1 MKIKKFF
8 SGKRDSESRKLVLYL
23 IFPIFIM
30 LVVLLQTFNLT
41 VINGKKYET
50 QSENNRIV
58 SRTIYPTRGLI
69 YDTHDKLLVENIAS
83 SQLNLVPERSTDTL
97 KKIKEI
103 ADLLN
108 LEKSFLLDIYEKQIK
123 KPRYP
128 FQPITLAKS
137 LNDEQIAL
145 FSVSSEKFKGFSVET
160 GLVRSVVNK
169 QSLAHVLGYMGY
181 SESSDVNKSSNF
193 ISGNQIGISG
203 IEKTY
208 HDQLSGKV
216 GTRIE
221 EKDVSGKFVRVL
233 SENNAE
239 SGKDLKLSI
248 DLDLQNFLIPFF
260 EGQKGAL
267 VALEPKSGLIKA
279 LISSPSY
286 DPNIFNSSS
295 SLAEIQSIFNDDEGP
310 LFNRATMGNYPPAS
324 TIKPIL
330 GLAALDEGIVDWNT
344 IIQDDGEFYVEGDP
358 RPYRGWKEDGH
369 GKVDLEKAIVES
381 SDVYFYSTAY
391 DLTIK
396 RLEPFLNKFG
406 FGAKTNID
414 AEESNGLVP
423 NEKWKLGYIG
433 EFWFKGDSI
442 NLGIGQGYM
451 LSTPIQISQAIA
463 VIANRGEII
472 KPRLV
477 EEIDESPTELESLGK
492 IKLKDE
498 TNWKKIE
505 KSMIEVINS
514 PNGTANNIK
523 DSRYVIAG
531 KTGTAQIKSYEDQ
544 EYEDIREN
552 PFFRDHA
559 LFVGY
564 APIPNPELLILV
576 IIENGESGSR
586 VAAPI
591 AKAGFDYYLTKNE

>member
-1 MKIKKFF
+1 MKVKKFF
-8 SGKRDSESRKLVLYL
+8 SGKQDSESRKLVLYL
-23 IFPIFIM
+23 ILPIFIM
-30 LVVLLQTFNLT
+30 FVVLLQTFNLT

-83 SQLNLVPERSTDTL
+83 SQLNLVPERSSDTS

-145 FSVSSEKFKGFSVET
+145 FSVSSEKFNGFSVET

-181 SESSDVNKSSNF
+181 SESNDVNKSSNF

-260 EGQKGAL
+260 KGQKGAL

-279 LISSPSY
+279 LISSPAY

-295 SLAEIQSIFNDDEGP
+295 SLAEIQSIFSDDEGP

-344 IIQDDGEFYVEGDP
+344 IIQDNGEFYVEGDP

-406 FGAKTNID
+406 FGNKTNID

-463 VIANRGEII
+463 IIANRGEII

-477 EEIDESPTELESLGK
+477 EEIDESPTELEFLGK
-492 IKLKDE
+492 INLKDE
-498 TNWKKIE
+498 NNWEKIE
-505 KSMIEVINS
+505 KSMIEVINA

-564 APIPNPELLILV
+564 APIPDPELLILV

>member
-30 LVVLLQTFNLT
+30 FVVLLQTINLT

-145 FSVSSEKFKGFSVET
+145 FSVSGEKFKGFSVET

-181 SESSDVNKSSNF
+181 SESNDVNKSSNF
-193 ISGNQIGISG
+193 ISGSQIGISG

-267 VALEPKSGLIKA
+267 VALEPKSGLIRA

-295 SLAEIQSIFNDDEGP
+295 SLAEIQSIFSDDEGP

-463 VIANRGEII
+463 VIANRGDII

-492 IKLKDE
+492 INLKDE
-498 TNWKKIE
+498 TNWEKIE
-505 KSMIEVINS
+505 KSMIEVINA

-523 DSRYVIAG
+523 DTRYVIAG

-564 APIPNPELLILV
+564 APIPDPELLILV

>member
-1 MKIKKFF
+1 M
-8 SGKRDSESRKLVLYL
+8 
-23 IFPIFIM
+23 
-30 LVVLLQTFNLT
+30 
-41 VINGKKYET
+41 
-50 QSENNRIV
+50 
-58 SRTIYPTRGLI
+58 
-69 YDTHDKLLVENIAS
+69 
-83 SQLNLVPERSTDTL
+83 
-97 KKIKEI
+97 
-103 ADLLN
+103 N
-108 LEKSFLLDIYEKQIK
+108 LEKSFLLEIYHKQIK

-169 QSLAHVLGYMGY
+169 KSLAHVLGYMGY
-181 SESSDVNKSSNF
+181 SESNDDSKSSNF

-295 SLAEIQSIFNDDEGP
+295 SLAEIQSIFSDDEGP

-451 LSTPIQISQAIA
+451 LSTPIQISQSIA

-492 IKLKDE
+492 INLKDE
-498 TNWKKIE
+498 TNWEKIE

-514 PNGTANNIK
+514 QNGTANNIK

-564 APIPNPELLILV
+564 APIPDPELLILV

>member
-1 MKIKKFF
+1 MF
-8 SGKRDSESRKLVLYL
+8 
-23 IFPIFIM
+23 
-30 LVVLLQTFNLT
+30 VVLLQTFNLT

-58 SRTIYPTRGLI
+58 LRTIYPTRGLI
-69 YDTHDKLLVENIAS
+69 YDTHDKLLVENIPS

-103 ADLLN
+103 AGVLN
-108 LEKSFLLDIYEKQIK
+108 LENSFLLDIYEKQIK

-169 QSLAHVLGYMGY
+169 KSLAHVLGYMGY
-181 SESSDVNKSSNF
+181 SDPNDVNKSSNF

-216 GTRIE
+216 GSRIE

-279 LISSPSY
+279 LISSPAY

-295 SLAEIQSIFNDDEGP
+295 SLAEIQSIFSDDEGP

-324 TIKPIL
+324 TLKPIL

-406 FGAKTNID
+406 FGDKTNID

-492 IKLKDE
+492 INLKDE
-498 TNWKKIE
+498 SNWEKIE

-523 DSRYVIAG
+523 DARYVIAG

-564 APIPNPELLILV
+564 APIPDPELLILV

>member
-1 MKIKKFF
+1 MKKFF

-23 IFPIFIM
+23 ILPIFIM
-30 LVVLLQTFNLT
+30 FVVLLQTINLT

-83 SQLNLVPERSTDTL
+83 SQLNLVPERSSDTS

-108 LEKSFLLDIYEKQIK
+108 LEKSFLLGIYEKQIK

-137 LNDEQIAL
+137 LDDEQIAL

-181 SESSDVNKSSNF
+181 SVSNDVNKSSNF
-193 ISGNQIGISG
+193 ISGNQVGISG

-279 LISSPSY
+279 LISSPAY

-295 SLAEIQSIFNDDEGP
+295 SLAEIQSILSDHEGP

-406 FGAKTNID
+406 FGGKTNID
-414 AEESNGLVP
+414 VEESNGLVP

-492 IKLKDE
+492 INLKDE
-498 TNWKKIE
+498 TNWEKIE

-523 DSRYVIAG
+523 DTRYLIAG

-564 APIPNPELLILV
+564 APIPDPELLILV

>member
-30 LVVLLQTFNLT
+30 FVVLLQTINLT

-181 SESSDVNKSSNF
+181 SESNDVNKSSNF
-193 ISGNQIGISG
+193 ISGSQIGISG

-279 LISSPSY
+279 LISSPAY

-295 SLAEIQSIFNDDEGP
+295 SLAEIQSIFSDDEGP

-406 FGAKTNID
+406 FGTKTNID

-492 IKLKDE
+492 INLKDE
-498 TNWKKIE
+498 TNWEKIE
-505 KSMIEVINS
+505 KSMIEVINA

-523 DSRYVIAG
+523 DTRYVIAG

-564 APIPNPELLILV
+564 APIPDPELLILV

>member
-1 MKIKKFF
+1 MKKFF
-8 SGKRDSESRKLVLYL
+8 SGKRDSESRKLIVYL
-23 IFPIFIM
+23 ILPIFIM
-30 LVVLLQTFNLT
+30 FVVLLQTINLT

-83 SQLNLVPERSTDTL
+83 SQLNLVPERSTETL

-108 LEKSFLLDIYEKQIK
+108 LEKSFLLDIYENQIK

-169 QSLAHVLGYMGY
+169 KSLAHVLGYMGY
-181 SESSDVNKSSNF
+181 SESNDVNKSSNF

-221 EKDVSGKFVRVL
+221 EKDASGKFVRIL

-279 LISSPSY
+279 LISSPAY
-286 DPNIFNSSS
+286 DPNIFNSGS
-295 SLAEIQSIFNDDEGP
+295 SLAEIQSILNDDEGP

-330 GLAALDEGIVDWNT
+330 GLAALDGGIVDWNT

-406 FGAKTNID
+406 FGGKTNID
-414 AEESNGLVP
+414 AEESKGLVP

-463 VIANRGEII
+463 IIANRGEII

-477 EEIDESPTELESLGK
+477 EEIDKSPTELESLGK
-492 IKLKDE
+492 INLEDD
-498 TNWKKIE
+498 TNWEKIE

-514 PNGTANNIK
+514 SNGTANNIK
-523 DSRYVIAG
+523 DTRYVIAG

-564 APIPNPELLILV
+564 APIPDPELLILV

>member
-1 MKIKKFF
+1 MKIKNFF
-8 SGKRDSESRKLVLYL
+8 SGKRDPESRKLLLYL
-23 IFPIFIM
+23 ILPIFLMFI
-30 LVVLLQTFNLT
+30 VLLQTINLT

-69 YDTHDKLLVENIAS
+69 YDTHDKLLVENIPS
-83 SQLNLVPERSTDTL
+83 SQLILVPERSTDTL

-103 ADLLN
+103 ADVLN
-108 LEKSFLLDIYEKQIK
+108 LDKSFLLDIYKNQIK
-123 KPRYP
+123 KPRSP

-145 FSVSSEKFKGFSVET
+145 FSVSSEKFGGFSVET

-169 QSLAHVLGYMGY
+169 KSLAHVLGYMGY
-181 SESSDVNKSSNF
+181 SELNDVNKSSNF
-193 ISGNQIGISG
+193 NSGNQIGISG

-208 HDQLSGKV
+208 HDQLSGEV

-221 EKDVSGKFVRVL
+221 EKDVSGNFVRVL
-233 SENNAE
+233 SEKDAE

-279 LISSPSY
+279 LISSPAY

-295 SLAEIQSIFNDDEGP
+295 SLAEIQSIFSDDEGP

-330 GLAALDEGIVDWNT
+330 GLAALDEEIVDWNT

-406 FGAKTNID
+406 FGDKTNID
-414 AEESNGLVP
+414 AEEARGLVP

-451 LSTPIQISQAIA
+451 LSTPIQISHAIA
-463 VIANRGEII
+463 IIANRGEII

-477 EEIDESPTELESLGK
+477 EEINKSPTELESLGK
-492 IKLKDE
+492 INLKDE
-498 TNWKKIE
+498 ANWEKIE

-514 PNGTANNIK
+514 LNGTANNIK

-564 APIPNPELLILV
+564 APVPDPELLILV

-591 AKAGFDYYLTKNE
+591 AKAGFDFYLTKNE

>member
-30 LVVLLQTFNLT
+30 FVVLLQTINLT

-145 FSVSSEKFKGFSVET
+145 FSVSGEKFKGFSVET

-181 SESSDVNKSSNF
+181 SESNDVNKSSNF
-193 ISGNQIGISG
+193 ISGSQIGISG

-267 VALEPKSGLIKA
+267 VALEPKTGLIKA

-295 SLAEIQSIFNDDEGP
+295 SLAEIQSIFSDDEGP

-396 RLEPFLNKFG
+396 KLEPFLNKFG

-463 VIANRGEII
+463 VIANRGDII

-492 IKLKDE
+492 INLKDE
-498 TNWKKIE
+498 TNWEKIE
-505 KSMIEVINS
+505 KSMIEVINA

-523 DSRYVIAG
+523 DTRYVIAG

-564 APIPNPELLILV
+564 APIPDPELLILV

>member
-1 MKIKKFF
+1 MF
-8 SGKRDSESRKLVLYL
+8 
-23 IFPIFIM
+23 
-30 LVVLLQTFNLT
+30 VVLLQTINLT

-69 YDTHDKLLVENIAS
+69 YDTHDKLLVENIPS

-97 KKIKEI
+97 KKINEI
-103 ADLLN
+103 ADVLN
-108 LEKSFLLDIYEKQIK
+108 LEKSFLLDIYKKQIK

-169 QSLAHVLGYMGY
+169 QLLAHVLGYMGY
-181 SESSDVNKSSNF
+181 SESNGLNKSSNF

-216 GTRIE
+216 GSRIE

-279 LISSPSY
+279 LISSPAY

-295 SLAEIQSIFNDDEGP
+295 SLAEIQSIFSDDEGP

-406 FGAKTNID
+406 FGDKTNID

-463 VIANRGEII
+463 IIANRGEII

-477 EEIDESPTELESLGK
+477 EKIDKSPTQLEFLGK
-492 IKLKDE
+492 INLKDE
-498 TNWKKIE
+498 ANWEKIE

-564 APIPNPELLILV
+564 APIPDPELLILV

-591 AKAGFDYYLTKNE
+591 AKAGFDYYLIKNE

>member
-1 MKIKKFF
+1 MHHRAWR
-8 SGKRDSESRKLVLYL
+8 SKRITSSCAFLRNID
-23 IFPIFIM
+23 
-30 LVVLLQTFNLT
+30 
-41 VINGKKYET
+41 
-50 QSENNRIV
+50 V
-58 SRTIYPTRGLI
+58 SN
-69 YDTHDKLLVENIAS
+69 K
-83 SQLNLVPERSTDTL
+83 
-97 KKIKEI
+97 I

-108 LEKSFLLDIYEKQIK
+108 LEKSFLLDIYDKQIK

-181 SESSDVNKSSNF
+181 SESNDDNKISNF

-406 FGAKTNID
+406 FGNKTNID

-451 LSTPIQISQAIA
+451 LSTPIQISQSIA

-477 EEIDESPTELESLGK
+477 EEIDESPTELVSLGK
-492 IKLKDE
+492 INLKDE
-498 TNWKKIE
+498 TNWEKIE

-514 PNGTANNIK
+514 LNGTANNIK

>member
-1 MKIKKFF
+1 MKKFF
-8 SGKRDSESRKLVLYL
+8 WGKRDSESRKLVLYL
-23 IFPIFIM
+23 TLPIFLM
-30 LVVLLQTFNLT
+30 FVVLLQTINLT

-58 SRTIYPTRGLI
+58 SRKIYPTRGLI
-69 YDTHDKLLVENIAS
+69 YDTHNKLLVENIPS

-169 QSLAHVLGYMGY
+169 KSLAHVLGYMGY
-181 SESSDVNKSSNF
+181 SESNDVNKSSNF

-208 HDQLSGKV
+208 HDLLSGKE

-248 DLDLQNFLIPFF
+248 DLELQNFLIPFF

-279 LISSPSY
+279 LISSPAY

-295 SLAEIQSIFNDDEGP
+295 SLAEIQSIFSDDEGP

-396 RLEPFLNKFG
+396 KLEPFLKKFG
-406 FGAKTNID
+406 FGSKTNID

-477 EEIDESPTELESLGK
+477 EEIDELPTELKSLGK
-492 IKLKDE
+492 INLKDE
-498 TNWKKIE
+498 TNWEKIE

-514 PNGTANNIK
+514 SNGTANNIK
-523 DSRYVIAG
+523 DTRYVIAG

-564 APIPNPELLILV
+564 APIPDPELLILV

>member
-30 LVVLLQTFNLT
+30 FVVLLQTINLT

-108 LEKSFLLDIYEKQIK
+108 LEKSFLLDVFERQIK

-169 QSLAHVLGYMGY
+169 KSLAHVLGYMGY
-181 SESSDVNKSSNF
+181 SESNDVNKSSNF

-295 SLAEIQSIFNDDEGP
+295 SLAEIQSIFSDDEGP

-463 VIANRGEII
+463 VIANRGDII

-492 IKLKDE
+492 INLKDE
-498 TNWKKIE
+498 TNWEKIE
-505 KSMIEVINS
+505 KSMIEVINA

-523 DSRYVIAG
+523 DTRYVIAG

-564 APIPNPELLILV
+564 APIPDPELLILV

>member
-8 SGKRDSESRKLVLYL
+8 SGKRDSESRKLALYL

-30 LVVLLQTFNLT
+30 FVVLLQTINLT

-69 YDTHDKLLVENIAS
+69 YDTYDRLLVENIAS

-108 LEKSFLLDIYEKQIK
+108 LEKSFLLDIYERQIK

-181 SESSDVNKSSNF
+181 SESNDDNKSSNF

-330 GLAALDEGIVDWNT
+330 GLAALDEGIVNWNT

-406 FGAKTNID
+406 FGNKTNID

-451 LSTPIQISQAIA
+451 LSTPIQISQSIA

-492 IKLKDE
+492 INLKDE
-498 TNWKKIE
+498 TNWEKIE

-514 PNGTANNIK
+514 LNGTANNIK

>member
-169 QSLAHVLGYMGY
+169 QSLAHILGYMGY

-463 VIANRGEII
+463 VIANRGDII

-492 IKLKDE
+492 INLKDE
-498 TNWKKIE
+498 TNWEKIE
-505 KSMIEVINS
+505 KSMIEVINA

-523 DSRYVIAG
+523 DTRYVIAG

-564 APIPNPELLILV
+564 APIPDPELLILV

>member
-1 MKIKKFF
+1 MRVKKFF
-8 SGKRDSESRKLVLYL
+8 SGKQDSESRKLVLYL
-23 IFPIFIM
+23 ILPIFIM
-30 LVVLLQTFNLT
+30 FVVLLQTFNLT

-69 YDTHDKLLVENIAS
+69 YDTHDKLLVENIPS

-169 QSLAHVLGYMGY
+169 KSLAHVLGYMGY
-181 SESSDVNKSSNF
+181 SELNDENKSSNF

-216 GTRIE
+216 GSRIE

-279 LISSPSY
+279 LISSPAY

-295 SLAEIQSIFNDDEGP
+295 SLAEIQSIFSDDEGP

-406 FGAKTNID
+406 FGDKTNID

-492 IKLKDE
+492 INLKDE
-498 TNWKKIE
+498 TNWEKIE
-505 KSMIEVINS
+505 KSMIEVINA

-523 DSRYVIAG
+523 DARYVIAG

-564 APIPNPELLILV
+564 APIPDPELLILV

>member
-30 LVVLLQTFNLT
+30 FVVLLQTINLT

-108 LEKSFLLDIYEKQIK
+108 LEKSFLLDVFERQIK

-181 SESSDVNKSSNF
+181 SESNDVNKSSNF
-193 ISGNQIGISG
+193 ISGSQIGISG

-267 VALEPKSGLIKA
+267 VALEPKTGLIKA

-295 SLAEIQSIFNDDEGP
+295 SLAEIQSIFSDDEGP

-396 RLEPFLNKFG
+396 KLEPFLNKFG

-463 VIANRGEII
+463 VIANRGDII

-492 IKLKDE
+492 INLKDE
-498 TNWKKIE
+498 TNWGKIE
-505 KSMIEVINS
+505 KSMIEVINA

-523 DSRYVIAG
+523 DTRYVIAG

-564 APIPNPELLILV
+564 APIPDPELLILV

>member
-1 MKIKKFF
+1 MKKFF

-108 LEKSFLLDIYEKQIK
+108 LEKSFLLDIYDKQIK

-181 SESSDVNKSSNF
+181 SESNDDDNKSSNF

-295 SLAEIQSIFNDDEGP
+295 SLAEIQSIFSDDEGP

-406 FGAKTNID
+406 FGNKTNID

-451 LSTPIQISQAIA
+451 LSTPIQISQSIA

-492 IKLKDE
+492 INLKDE
-498 TNWKKIE
+498 TNWEKIE

-514 PNGTANNIK
+514 QNGTANNIK

>member
-1 MKIKKFF
+1 MKVKKFF
-8 SGKRDSESRKLVLYL
+8 SGKQDSESRKLVLYL
-23 IFPIFIM
+23 ILPIFIM
-30 LVVLLQTFNLT
+30 FVVLLQTFNLT

-69 YDTHDKLLVENIAS
+69 YDTHDKLLVENIPS

-169 QSLAHVLGYMGY
+169 KSLAHVLGYMGY
-181 SESSDVNKSSNF
+181 SESNDFNKSSNF

-279 LISSPSY
+279 LISSPAY

-295 SLAEIQSIFNDDEGP
+295 SLAEIQSIFSDDEGP

-477 EEIDESPTELESLGK
+477 EEIGESPTELESSGK
-492 IKLKDE
+492 INLKDE
-498 TNWKKIE
+498 TNWEKIE
-505 KSMIEVINS
+505 KSMIEVINA

-523 DSRYVIAG
+523 DTRYVIAG

-564 APIPNPELLILV
+564 APIPDPELLILV

>member
-30 LVVLLQTFNLT
+30 FVVLLQTINLT

-169 QSLAHVLGYMGY
+169 KSLAHVLGYMGY
-181 SESSDVNKSSNF
+181 SESNDVNKSSNF
-193 ISGNQIGISG
+193 ISGSQIGISG

-267 VALEPKSGLIKA
+267 VALEPKTGFIKA

-295 SLAEIQSIFNDDEGP
+295 SLAEIQSIFSDDEGP

-396 RLEPFLNKFG
+396 KLEPFLNKFG

-463 VIANRGEII
+463 VIANRGDII

-492 IKLKDE
+492 INLKDE
-498 TNWKKIE
+498 TNWEKIE
-505 KSMIEVINS
+505 KSMIEVINA

-523 DSRYVIAG
+523 DTRYVIAG

-564 APIPNPELLILV
+564 APIPDPELLILV

>member
-30 LVVLLQTFNLT
+30 FVVLLQTINLT

-108 LEKSFLLDIYEKQIK
+108 LEKSFLLDFYERQIK

-181 SESSDVNKSSNF
+181 SESKDVNKSSNF
-193 ISGNQIGISG
+193 ISGSQIGISG

-267 VALEPKSGLIKA
+267 VALEPKTGFIKA

-295 SLAEIQSIFNDDEGP
+295 SLAEIQSIFSDDEGP

-492 IKLKDE
+492 INLKDE
-498 TNWKKIE
+498 TNWEKIE
-505 KSMIEVINS
+505 KSMIEVINA

-523 DSRYVIAG
+523 DTRYVIAG

-564 APIPNPELLILV
+564 APIPDPELLILV

>member
-30 LVVLLQTFNLT
+30 FVVLLQTINLT

-181 SESSDVNKSSNF
+181 SESNDVNKSSNF

-295 SLAEIQSIFNDDEGP
+295 SLAEIQSIFSDDEGP

-492 IKLKDE
+492 INLKDE
-498 TNWKKIE
+498 TNWEKIE
-505 KSMIEVINS
+505 KSMIEVINA

-523 DSRYVIAG
+523 DTRYVIAG

-564 APIPNPELLILV
+564 APIPDPELLILV

>member
-97 KKIKEI
+97 TKIKEI

-181 SESSDVNKSSNF
+181 SESNDVNKSSNF

-279 LISSPSY
+279 LISSPAY

-295 SLAEIQSIFNDDEGP
+295 SLAEIQSIFSDDEGP

-406 FGAKTNID
+406 FGNKTSID

-451 LSTPIQISQAIA
+451 LSTPIQISQSIA

-492 IKLKDE
+492 INLKDE
-498 TNWKKIE
+498 TNWEKIE
-505 KSMIEVINS
+505 KSMIEVINA

-523 DSRYVIAG
+523 DTRYVIAG

-564 APIPNPELLILV
+564 APVPNPELLILV

>member
-30 LVVLLQTFNLT
+30 FVVLLQTINLT

-69 YDTHDKLLVENIAS
+69 YDTEGKLLVENIAS
-83 SQLNLVPERSTDTL
+83 SQLNLIPERSTDTL

-108 LEKSFLLDIYEKQIK
+108 LEKSFLLDIYERQIK

-145 FSVSSEKFKGFSVET
+145 FSVSSEKYKGFSVET

-169 QSLAHVLGYMGY
+169 KSLAHVLGYMGY
-181 SESSDVNKSSNF
+181 SESNDENKSSNF

-279 LISSPSY
+279 MISSPAY

-396 RLEPFLNKFG
+396 KLESFLKKFG
-406 FGAKTNID
+406 FGGKTNID

-451 LSTPIQISQAIA
+451 LSTPIQISQSIA

-492 IKLKDE
+492 INLRDE
-498 TNWKKIE
+498 TNWEKIE

-559 LFVGY
+559 LFIGY

>member
-1 MKIKKFF
+1 MKKFF
-8 SGKRDSESRKLVLYL
+8 SGKRDSEFRKLVLYL

-97 KKIKEI
+97 KKIKAI

-123 KPRYP
+123 KPRHP

-145 FSVSSEKFKGFSVET
+145 FSVSSEKFNGFSVET
-160 GLVRSVVNK
+160 GLVRYVVNK
-169 QSLAHVLGYMGY
+169 KSLAHVLGYMGY
-181 SESSDVNKSSNF
+181 SESNDVNKSSNF

-208 HDQLSGKV
+208 HDQLSGKA

-239 SGKDLKLSI
+239 SGKNLKLSI

-279 LISSPSY
+279 LISSPAY

-295 SLAEIQSIFNDDEGP
+295 SLAEIQSIFSDDEGP

-330 GLAALDEGIVDWNT
+330 GLAALDEGIVNWNT

-477 EEIDESPTELESLGK
+477 EEIDQSPTELESLGK
-492 IKLKDE
+492 INLKDE
-498 TNWKKIE
+498 TNWEKIE
-505 KSMIEVINS
+505 KSMIEVINA

-523 DSRYVIAG
+523 DTRYVIAG

-564 APIPNPELLILV
+564 APIPDPELLILV

>member
-8 SGKRDSESRKLVLYL
+8 SGKRDSESRKLIPYL
-23 IFPIFIM
+23 ILPIFIM
-30 LVVLLQTFNLT
+30 FVVLLQTFNLT

-58 SRTIYPTRGLI
+58 LRTIYPTRGLI
-69 YDTHDKLLVENIAS
+69 YDTHDKLLVENIPS

-103 ADLLN
+103 AGVLN
-108 LEKSFLLDIYEKQIK
+108 LENSFLLDIYEKQIK

-145 FSVSSEKFKGFSVET
+145 FSVSSEKFKGFSVEI
-160 GLVRSVVNK
+160 GLVRSVLNK
-169 QSLAHVLGYMGY
+169 KSLAHVLGYMGY
-181 SESSDVNKSSNF
+181 SDPNDVNKSSNF

-216 GTRIE
+216 GSRIE

-279 LISSPSY
+279 LISSPAY

-295 SLAEIQSIFNDDEGP
+295 SLAEIQSIFSDDEGP

-324 TIKPIL
+324 TLKPIL

-406 FGAKTNID
+406 FGDKTNID

-477 EEIDESPTELESLGK
+477 QEIDESPTELESLGK
-492 IKLKDE
+492 INLKDE
-498 TNWKKIE
+498 SNWEKIE

-523 DSRYVIAG
+523 DARYVIAG

-564 APIPNPELLILV
+564 APIPDPELLILV

>member
-1 MKIKKFF
+1 MKKFF

-30 LVVLLQTFNLT
+30 FVVLLQTINLT

-181 SESSDVNKSSNF
+181 SESNDVNKSSNF

-279 LISSPSY
+279 LISSPAY

-295 SLAEIQSIFNDDEGP
+295 SLAEIQSIFSDDEGP

-451 LSTPIQISQAIA
+451 LSTPIQISQSIA

-492 IKLKDE
+492 INLKDE
-498 TNWKKIE
+498 TNWEKIE
-505 KSMIEVINS
+505 KSMIEVINA

-523 DSRYVIAG
+523 DTRYVIAG

-564 APIPNPELLILV
+564 APIPDPELLILV

>member
-1 MKIKKFF
+1 MKKFF
-8 SGKRDSESRKLVLYL
+8 SGKRDSESRKLVMYL
-23 IFPIFIM
+23 ILPIFLM
-30 LVVLLQTFNLT
+30 FVVLLQTINLT

-58 SRTIYPTRGLI
+58 SRKIYPTRGLI
-69 YDTHDKLLVENIAS
+69 YDTHNKLLVENIPS

-103 ADLLN
+103 ADVLN
-108 LEKSFLLDIYEKQIK
+108 LEESFLLDTFERQIK

-169 QSLAHVLGYMGY
+169 KSLAHVLGYMGY
-181 SESSDVNKSSNF
+181 SEINDVNKSSNF
-193 ISGNQIGISG
+193 ISGNQVGISG

-208 HDQLSGKV
+208 HDLLSGKE

-248 DLDLQNFLIPFF
+248 DLELQNFLIPFF

-279 LISSPSY
+279 LISSPAY

-358 RPYRGWKEDGH
+358 RPYKGWKEDGH

-396 RLEPFLNKFG
+396 KLEPFLKKFG
-406 FGAKTNID
+406 FGSKTNID

-477 EEIDESPTELESLGK
+477 EEIDELPTELESLGK
-492 IKLKDE
+492 INLKDE
-498 TNWKKIE
+498 TNWEKIE
-505 KSMIEVINS
+505 KSMIEVIDS
-514 PNGTANNIK
+514 SNGTANNIK
-523 DSRYVIAG
+523 DTRYVIAG

-564 APIPNPELLILV
+564 APIPDPELLILV
-576 IIENGESGSR
+576 VIENGESGSR

>member
-1 MKIKKFF
+1 MKKFF
-8 SGKRDSESRKLVLYL
+8 SGKQDSESRKLIMYL
-23 IFPIFIM
+23 ILPIFIM
-30 LVVLLQTFNLT
+30 LVVLLQPINLT
-41 VINGKKYET
+41 VINGIKYET

-69 YDTHDKLLVENIAS
+69 YDTHDKLLVENNAS
-83 SQLNLVPERSTDTL
+83 SQLNLVPERSIDSL

-128 FQPITLAKS
+128 FQPITLANS

-169 QSLAHVLGYMGY
+169 KSLAHVLGYMGY
-181 SESSDVNKSSNF
+181 SESNDINKSSNF

-208 HDQLSGKV
+208 NDQLSGIV

-233 SENNAE
+233 SEDNAE

-279 LISSPSY
+279 LISSPAY

-295 SLAEIQSIFNDDEGP
+295 SLAEIESIFSDDEGP

-344 IIQDDGEFYVEGDP
+344 IIQDNGEFYVEGDP
-358 RPYRGWKEDGH
+358 RPYTGWKEDGH

-406 FGAKTNID
+406 FGGKTNID

-477 EEIDESPTELESLGK
+477 EEIDESPTELESLG
-492 IKLKDE
+492 IINLKDD
-498 TNWKKIE
+498 TNWEKIE
-505 KSMIEVINS
+505 KSMIEVINA

-523 DSRYVIAG
+523 DTRYVIAG
-531 KTGTAQIKSYEDQ
+531 KTGTAQIKSYEDK

-564 APIPNPELLILV
+564 APIPDPELLILV

-591 AKAGFDYYLTKNE
+591 AKAGFDFYLTKNE

>member
-30 LVVLLQTFNLT
+30 FVVLLQTINLT

-108 LEKSFLLDIYEKQIK
+108 LEKSFLLDIYERQIK

-181 SESSDVNKSSNF
+181 SESNGDNKSSNF

-267 VALEPKSGLIKA
+267 VALEPKTGFIKA

-295 SLAEIQSIFNDDEGP
+295 SLAEIQSIFSDDEGP

-463 VIANRGEII
+463 VIANRGDII

-492 IKLKDE
+492 INLKDE
-498 TNWKKIE
+498 TNWEKIE
-505 KSMIEVINS
+505 KSMIEVINA

-523 DSRYVIAG
+523 DTRYVIAG

-564 APIPNPELLILV
+564 APIPDPELLILV

>member
-30 LVVLLQTFNLT
+30 FVVLLQTINLT

-181 SESSDVNKSSNF
+181 SESNDVNKSSNF

-295 SLAEIQSIFNDDEGP
+295 SLAEIQSIFSDDEGP

-463 VIANRGEII
+463 VIANRGDII

-492 IKLKDE
+492 INLKDE
-498 TNWKKIE
+498 TNWEKIE
-505 KSMIEVINS
+505 KSMIEVINA

-523 DSRYVIAG
+523 DTRYVIAG

-564 APIPNPELLILV
+564 APIPDPELLILV

>member
-30 LVVLLQTFNLT
+30 FVVLLQTINLT

-108 LEKSFLLDIYEKQIK
+108 LEKSFLLDIYERQIK

-181 SESSDVNKSSNF
+181 SELNDVNKSSNF

-267 VALEPKSGLIKA
+267 VALEPKTGFIKA
-279 LISSPSY
+279 LISSPAY

-295 SLAEIQSIFNDDEGP
+295 SLAEIQSIFSDDEGP

-492 IKLKDE
+492 INLKDE
-498 TNWKKIE
+498 TNWEKIE
-505 KSMIEVINS
+505 KSMIEVINA

-523 DSRYVIAG
+523 DARYVIAG

-564 APIPNPELLILV
+564 APIPDPELLILV

>member
-1 MKIKKFF
+1 MKKFF
-8 SGKRDSESRKLVLYL
+8 SGKRDSESGKLVMYL
-23 IFPIFIM
+23 ILPIFLM
-30 LVVLLQTFNLT
+30 FVVLLQTINLT

-58 SRTIYPTRGLI
+58 SRKIYPTRGLI
-69 YDTHDKLLVENIAS
+69 YDTHNKLLVENIPS
-83 SQLNLVPERSTDTL
+83 SLLNLVPERSTDTL

-103 ADLLN
+103 ADVLN
-108 LEKSFLLDIYEKQIK
+108 LEESFLLDTFERQIK

-169 QSLAHVLGYMGY
+169 KSLAHVLGYMGY
-181 SESSDVNKSSNF
+181 SESNDVNISSNF
-193 ISGNQIGISG
+193 ISGNQVGISG

-208 HDQLSGKV
+208 HDLLSGKE
-216 GTRIE
+216 GSRIE

-248 DLDLQNFLIPFF
+248 DLELQNFLIPFF

-279 LISSPSY
+279 LISSPAY

-358 RPYRGWKEDGH
+358 RPYKGWKEDGH

-396 RLEPFLNKFG
+396 KLEPFLKKFG
-406 FGAKTNID
+406 FGSKTNID

-477 EEIDESPTELESLGK
+477 EEIDELPTELESLGK
-492 IKLKDE
+492 INLKDE
-498 TNWKKIE
+498 TNWEKIE
-505 KSMIEVINS
+505 KSMIEVIDS
-514 PNGTANNIK
+514 LNGTANNIK
-523 DSRYVIAG
+523 DTRYVIAG

-564 APIPNPELLILV
+564 APIPDPELLILV
-576 IIENGESGSR
+576 VIENGESGSR

>member
-1 MKIKKFF
+1 MKKFF
-8 SGKRDSESRKLVLYL
+8 SGKRDSESRKLIVYL
-23 IFPIFIM
+23 ILPIFIM
-30 LVVLLQTFNLT
+30 FVVLLQTINLT

-83 SQLNLVPERSTDTL
+83 SQLNLVPERSTETL

-108 LEKSFLLDIYEKQIK
+108 LEKSFLLDIYENQIK

-128 FQPITLAKS
+128 FQPITFAKS

-169 QSLAHVLGYMGY
+169 KSLAHVLGYMGY
-181 SESSDVNKSSNF
+181 SESNDVNKSSNF

-221 EKDVSGKFVRVL
+221 EKDASGKFVRIL

-279 LISSPSY
+279 LISSPAY
-286 DPNIFNSSS
+286 DPNIFNSGS
-295 SLAEIQSIFNDDEGP
+295 SLAEIQSILNDDEGP

-330 GLAALDEGIVDWNT
+330 GLAALDGGIVDWNT

-406 FGAKTNID
+406 FGGKTNID
-414 AEESNGLVP
+414 AEESKGLVP

-463 VIANRGEII
+463 IIANRGEII

-477 EEIDESPTELESLGK
+477 EEIDKSPTELESLGK
-492 IKLKDE
+492 INLEDD
-498 TNWKKIE
+498 TNWEKIE

-514 PNGTANNIK
+514 SNGTANNIK
-523 DSRYVIAG
+523 DTRYVIAG

-564 APIPNPELLILV
+564 APIPDPELLILV

>member
-181 SESSDVNKSSNF
+181 SELNDENKGSNF

-295 SLAEIQSIFNDDEGP
+295 SLAEIQSIFSDDEGP

-492 IKLKDE
+492 INLKDE
-498 TNWKKIE
+498 TNWEKIE
-505 KSMIEVINS
+505 KSMIEVINA

-523 DSRYVIAG
+523 DTRYVIAG

-564 APIPNPELLILV
+564 APIPDPELLILV

>member
-1 MKIKKFF
+1 MKKFF

-108 LEKSFLLDIYEKQIK
+108 LEKSFLLDIYDKQIK

-169 QSLAHVLGYMGY
+169 KSLAHVLGYMGY
-181 SESSDVNKSSNF
+181 SESNDVNKSSNF

-295 SLAEIQSIFNDDEGP
+295 SLAEIQSIFSDDEGP

-406 FGAKTNID
+406 FGNKTNID

-451 LSTPIQISQAIA
+451 LSTPIQISQSIA

-492 IKLKDE
+492 INLKDE
-498 TNWKKIE
+498 TNWEKIE

-514 PNGTANNIK
+514 RNGTANNIK

>member
-1 MKIKKFF
+1 MKKFF

-108 LEKSFLLDIYEKQIK
+108 LEKSFLLDIYDKQIK

-181 SESSDVNKSSNF
+181 SESNDDDKSSNF

-295 SLAEIQSIFNDDEGP
+295 SLAEIQSIFSDDEGP

-406 FGAKTNID
+406 FGNKTNID

-451 LSTPIQISQAIA
+451 LSTPIQISQSIA

-492 IKLKDE
+492 INLKDE
-498 TNWKKIE
+498 TNWEKIE

-514 PNGTANNIK
+514 LNGTANNIK

>member
-23 IFPIFIM
+23 ILPIFIM
-30 LVVLLQTFNLT
+30 FVVLLQTINLT

-108 LEKSFLLDIYEKQIK
+108 LEKSFLLDIYERQIK

-145 FSVSSEKFKGFSVET
+145 FSVSSEKYKGFSVET

-169 QSLAHVLGYMGY
+169 KSLAHVLGYMGY
-181 SESSDVNKSSNF
+181 SESNDENKSSNF

-279 LISSPSY
+279 MISSPAY

-396 RLEPFLNKFG
+396 KLEPFLKKFG
-406 FGAKTNID
+406 FGGKTNID

-451 LSTPIQISQAIA
+451 LSTPIQISQSIA

-477 EEIDESPTELESLGK
+477 EEIDESPTELKSLGK
-492 IKLKDE
+492 INLKDE
-498 TNWKKIE
+498 TNWEKIE

>member
-1 MKIKKFF
+1 MKKFF
-8 SGKRDSESRKLVLYL
+8 SGKRDSESHKLVVYL
-23 IFPIFIM
+23 ILPIFIM
-30 LVVLLQTFNLT
+30 FIVLLQTINLT

-137 LNDEQIAL
+137 LDDEQIAL

-181 SESSDVNKSSNF
+181 SESNDVNKSSNF
-193 ISGNQIGISG
+193 ISGNQVGISG

-279 LISSPSY
+279 LISSPAY

-295 SLAEIQSIFNDDEGP
+295 SLAEIQSIFSDDEGP

-406 FGAKTNID
+406 FGGKTNID

-492 IKLKDE
+492 INLNDE
-498 TNWKKIE
+498 TNWEKIE

-523 DSRYVIAG
+523 DTRYVIAG

-564 APIPNPELLILV
+564 APIPDPELLILV

>member
-30 LVVLLQTFNLT
+30 FVVLLQTINLT

-145 FSVSSEKFKGFSVET
+145 FSVSGEKFKGFSVET

-181 SESSDVNKSSNF
+181 SESNDVNKSSNF
-193 ISGNQIGISG
+193 LSGSQIGISG

-267 VALEPKSGLIKA
+267 VALEPKTGLIKA

-295 SLAEIQSIFNDDEGP
+295 SLAEIQSIFSDDEGP

-396 RLEPFLNKFG
+396 KLEPFLNKFG

-463 VIANRGEII
+463 VIANRGDII

-492 IKLKDE
+492 INLKDE
-498 TNWKKIE
+498 TNWEKIE
-505 KSMIEVINS
+505 KSMIEVINA

-523 DSRYVIAG
+523 DTRYVIAG

-564 APIPNPELLILV
+564 APIPDPELLILV